1 VPRRHNGLRGTAL
14 LKVPDVD
21 ALSGILVVNLHGNEP
36 SLSGEPASGGLTI
49 RLSNISKF
57 YSGVPALRGVSVG
70 FYAGEVHAIL
80 GENGAGKSTLMNII
94 SGTVHP
100 ESGEIWLGDRQIT
113 KMSPEIAASLGIS
126 ISFQHPAIL
135 NDLSVLEN
143 LQVALPA
150 SVFTGKPEQIAAE
163 QMLDAVGLHVPLR
176 TRAETLTV
184 AQKHLLEIAKALAI
198 KPKILLLD
206 EPTASLDQDSTEM
219 LFERIRGV
227 VKTGTSVIYITHRLA
242 ELRQIAQ
249 RVTVLRDGRVRGGGL
264 VADIG
269 DHELL
274 AMIVG
279 RTLGSAFP
287 PKLEKTFK
295 EVIFSV
301 KSLNGSGF
309 YDISFEAER
318 GQIVGVAGVEG
329 NGQSQLM
336 RALAGLQPSEGAINL
351 LGRSLTTRGLLQK
364 AAFIPSDRHSEGLAA
379 GLTVRENA
387 AFAALDKLSSFG
399 IMNKK
404 KELNRVAATFNSL
417 AVKTP
422 SIEAPILSLSG
433 GNQQKVVMSRA
444 LLSGPGL
451 IVADEPTQ
459 GVDVGARAEIYRI
472 LREVSS
478 SGTPVI
484 VNSSDAAELEGL
496 CDKVIVLSRGRA
508 VATLTGAD
516 ISEARIVAAAVSATS
531 QGATFG
537 LQDKARSAGS
547 SLRHFLQ
554 SDNAPA
560 VPLALVTILLGLYVF
575 SQNANFLSAFN
586 LNNILSLAT
595 ALGFIA
601 LGQTITLLLGAI
613 DLSVGP
619 LCGFL
624 VVVASFFINDDK
636 STLVIAAGF
645 ALIFFGAFVVGAING
660 TLIRFANF
668 TPIAATLA
676 MYIGLQGMS
685 FLLRENPGGYIN
697 ADVVQIITWQFG
709 PIPASFIA
717 LVVIAVASE
726 YTLRKTSLGWRLRA
740 TGSNEESAR
749 RVGVSVDGTF
759 LLGYICCSLY
769 TAIGAVM
776 LMSQIGVGDP
786 RQGINY
792 TLSSITAVVL
802 GGTSLR
808 GGRGTFIGT
817 VLGAVLLTEVLDA
830 VSFLGFTETYQY
842 VFQGA
847 LIVSA
852 ALIYSSVLRRSRA

>member
-1 VPRRHNGLRGTAL
+1 VNAHSEKPRIA
-14 LKVPDVD
+14 P
-21 ALSGILVVNLHGNEP
+21 APLHGD
-36 SLSGEPASGGLTI
+36 GTI

-57 YSGVPALRGVSVG
+57 YSGVPALRDVSVE

-94 SGTVHP
+94 SGAVQP
-100 ESGEIWLGDRQIT
+100 ELGEIWLGDRRIAT
-113 KMSPEIAASLGIS
+113 MSPEIAASLGIS

-135 NDLSVLEN
+135 DDLSVLEN
-143 LQVALPA
+143 LQAALPA
-150 SVFTGKPEQIAAE
+150 SVFAGKAAQVAAE

-176 TRAETLTV
+176 ARAVALTV

-198 KPKILLLD
+198 KPRILLLD

-242 ELRQIAQ
+242 ELRQIAH

-264 VADIG
+264 VVEIG
-269 DHELL
+269 DSELL
-274 AMIVG
+274 EMIVG
-279 RTLGSAFP
+279 RMLGLAFP
-287 PKLEKTFK
+287 PKSDDGSND
-295 EVIFSV
+295 VIFSV
-301 KSLNGSGF
+301 KSLSGGGF
-309 YDISFEAER
+309 HDISFDLAR

-351 LGRSLTTRGLLQK
+351 QGRSLKPKQLLQQ
-364 AAFIPSDRHSEGLAA
+364 AAFMPSDRHAEGLAA

-387 AFAALDKLSSFG
+387 AFAALDRFSSFG
-399 IMNKK
+399 IMRWS
-404 KELNRVAATFNSL
+404 KELKRVGATFSSL
-417 AVKTP
+417 AVKAP

-444 LLSGPGL
+444 LLSEPGL

-459 GVDVGARAEIYRI
+459 GVDVGARSEIYRI
-472 LREVSS
+472 LREVSG
-478 SGTPVI
+478 SGTPVV

-496 CDKVIVLSRGRA
+496 CDKVIVLSRGHT

-516 ISEARIVAAAVSATS
+516 VSEARIVAAAVSATAH
-531 QGATFG
+531 GRAG
-537 LQDKARSAGS
+537 GVREKARSAMGG
-547 SLRHFLQ
+547 LRHFLQ

-560 VPLALVTILLGLYVF
+560 VPLALVTVLLGLYIF
-575 SQNANFLSAFN
+575 NQNGNFLSAFN
-586 LNNILSLAT
+586 VNNILSLAT

-601 LGQTITLLLGAI
+601 LGQTIVLLLGAI

-619 LCGFL
+619 LAGFL

-636 STLVIAAGF
+636 STLTIGAGF
-645 ALIFFGAFVVGAING
+645 ALVFLGAVVVGGING
-660 TLIRFANF
+660 ALIRFANF

-676 MYIGLQGMS
+676 MYIGLQGMN
-685 FLLRENPGGYIN
+685 FLLRDKPGGYIN
-697 ADVVQIITWQFG
+697 GNVVEFITSQFG
-709 PIPASFIA
+709 PIPVAFIA
-717 LVVIAVASE
+717 LVAVAVACE
-726 YTLRKTSLGWRLRA
+726 YVLRKTRFGWRLRA
-740 TGSNEESAR
+740 AGSNEESAR
-749 RVGVSVDGTF
+749 RIGVWIDGTF
-759 LLGYICCSLY
+759 LIGYVACSLL
-769 TAIGAVM
+769 TAAGAVM
-776 LMSQIGVGDP
+776 LMAQIGVGDP

-817 VLGAVLLTEVLDA
+817 VLGAVLLTEVLNA
-830 VSFLGFTETYQY
+830 VSFLGLTQTYQY

-852 ALIYSSVLRRSRA
+852 ALIYSTFRRRSRA

>member
-1 VPRRHNGLRGTAL
+1 VRRRHNGLRGTAL

-21 ALSGILVVNLHGNEP
+21 ALSGILAVNVHGNEP
-36 SLSGEPASGGLTI
+36 RLSGAPAHGGVTI

-57 YSGVPALRGVSVG
+57 YSGVPALRDVSVE

-100 ESGEIWLGDRQIT
+100 ELGEIWLGDRQIDN
-113 KMSPEIAASLGIS
+113 MSPEIAASLGIS

-150 SVFTGKPEQIAAE
+150 SVFACKSEQIAAE
-163 QMLDAVGLHVPLR
+163 EMLDAVGLHVPLR
-176 TRAETLTV
+176 TRADGLTV

-242 ELRQIAQ
+242 EVRQIAQ
-249 RVTVLRDGRVRGGGL
+249 RVTVLRDGRIRGGGP
-264 VADIG
+264 VAEIE

-274 AMIVG
+274 SMIVG

-287 PKLEKTFK
+287 PKSENTSS
-295 EVIFSV
+295 EIVFSA

-309 YDISFEAER
+309 HDISFEAER

-336 RALAGLQPSEGAINL
+336 RALAGLLPSEGAINL
-351 LGRSLTTRGLLQK
+351 QGRSLKSRGLLQK
-364 AAFIPSDRHSEGLAA
+364 AAFIPSDRHTEGLAA

-387 AFAALDKLSSFG
+387 SFAALDKFSAFG
-399 IMNKK
+399 IINKN
-404 KELNRVAATFNSL
+404 KELKQVGATFNSL

-531 QGATFG
+531 HGTQGG
-537 LQDKARSAGS
+537 PQDKTRSAVGRV
-547 SLRHFLQ
+547 RHFLQ

-619 LCGFL
+619 LSGFL

-636 STLVIAAGF
+636 SALMIAAGF
-645 ALIFFGAFVVGAING
+645 ALIFFGAFVVGGING

-697 ADVVQIITWQFG
+697 GDIVQIITWQFG
-709 PIPASFIA
+709 PIPAAFIA
-717 LVVIAVASE
+717 LVVVAVASE
-726 YTLRKTSLGWRLRA
+726 YVLRKTSLGWRLRA

-749 RVGVSVDGTF
+749 RVGVSVDSTF
-759 LLGYICCSLY
+759 LLGYICCSLF

-852 ALIYSSVLRRSRA
+852 ALIYSSVRRHSQA

>member
-1 VPRRHNGLRGTAL
+1 MADA
-14 LKVPDVD
+14 DV
-21 ALSGILVVNLHGNEP
+21 LSGILAVNVHSNEP
-36 SLSGEPASGGLTI
+36 RLSGAPAHGDVTI

-57 YSGVPALRGVSVG
+57 YSGVPALRDVSVE
-70 FYAGEVHAIL
+70 FYSGEVHAIL

-94 SGTVHP
+94 SGAVVP
-100 ESGEIWLGDRQIT
+100 ELGEIRLGDRLIPH
-113 KMSPEIAASLGIS
+113 MSPEVAASLGIS

-135 NDLSVLEN
+135 DDLSVLEN
-143 LQVALPA
+143 LQAALPA
-150 SVFTGKPEQIAAE
+150 SAFAGKVAQIAAE
-163 QMLDAVGLHVPLR
+163 EMLDAVGLHVPLR
-176 TRAETLTV
+176 TRAVALTV
-184 AQKHLLEIAKALAI
+184 AQKHLVEIAKALAI
-198 KPKILLLD
+198 KPRILLLD

-242 ELRQIAQ
+242 ELRQIAH
-249 RVTVLRDGRVRGGGL
+249 RVTVLRDGRVRGGGS
-264 VADIG
+264 VDEIE
-269 DHELL
+269 DSELL
-274 AMIVG
+274 SMIVG
-279 RTLGSAFP
+279 RMLGSAFP
-287 PKLEKTFK
+287 PKSDNGSD

-301 KSLNGSGF
+301 KSLSGAGF
-309 YDISFEAER
+309 HDISFDVTR
-318 GQIVGVAGVEG
+318 GQVVGVAGVEG

-336 RALAGLQPSEGAINL
+336 RALAGLQPSDGAIKL
-351 LGRSLTTRGLLQK
+351 QGRFLKAKELLQH
-364 AAFIPSDRHSEGLAA
+364 AAFMPSDRHAEGLAP

-387 AFAALDKLSSFG
+387 SFAALDRFSTFG
-399 IMNKK
+399 IMSWA
-404 KELNRVAATFNSL
+404 KELRQVGATFNSL

-444 LLSGPGL
+444 LLSEPRL

-459 GVDVGARAEIYRI
+459 GVDVGARSEIYRI

-478 SGTPVI
+478 SGTPVV

-496 CDKVIVLSRGRA
+496 CDKVLVFSRGHA
-508 VATLTGAD
+508 VATLTGTD
-516 ISEARIVAAAVSATS
+516 VSEARIVAAAVSATAHGRAGGI
-531 QGATFG
+531 Q
-537 LQDKARSAGS
+537 KARSAIGG
-547 SLRHFLQ
+547 LRHFLQ

-560 VPLALVTILLGLYVF
+560 IPLALVTILLALYIF
-575 SQNANFLSAFN
+575 AQNANFLSSFN
-586 LNNILSLAT
+586 VNNILSLAT

-601 LGQTITLLLGAI
+601 LGQTIVLLLGAI

-619 LCGFL
+619 LAGFL

-636 STLVIAAGF
+636 STLMITAGF
-645 ALIFFGAFVVGAING
+645 VLVFLVAIVVGGING
-660 TLIRFANF
+660 LLIRFANF

-697 ADVVQIITWQFG
+697 GNVVEIITSQFG
-709 PIPASFIA
+709 PIPAAFIA
-717 LVVIAVASE
+717 LVIVAVACE
-726 YTLRKTSLGWRLRA
+726 YVLRRTRFGWRLRA

-749 RVGVSVDGTF
+749 RIGVWIDGTF
-759 LLGYICCSLY
+759 LIGYVACSLL
-769 TAIGAVM
+769 TAVGAIM
-776 LMSQIGVGDP
+776 LMAQIGVGDP

-830 VSFLGFTETYQY
+830 
-842 VFQGA
+842 A
-847 LIVSA
+847 
-852 ALIYSSVLRRSRA
+852 

>member
-1 VPRRHNGLRGTAL
+1 MAFGVRPF

-21 ALSGILVVNLHGNEP
+21 ARSGILAVNIHGNEP
-36 SLSGEPASGGLTI
+36 RLPGAPARGGSTI

-57 YSGVPALRGVSVG
+57 YSGVPALRDVSVE

-100 ESGEIWLGDRQIT
+100 ELGEIRLGDRQMT
-113 KMSPEIAASLGIS
+113 NMSPEVAASLGIS

-150 SVFTGKPEQIAAE
+150 SVFAGKSEQIAAE
-163 QMLDAVGLHVPLR
+163 EMLDAVGLHVPLR
-176 TRAETLTV
+176 TRADALTV

-242 ELRQIAQ
+242 EVRQIAQ
-249 RVTVLRDGRVRGGGL
+249 RVTVLRDGRICGGGP
-264 VADIG
+264 VAGIG
-269 DHELL
+269 DPELL
-274 AMIVG
+274 GMIVG
-279 RTLGSAFP
+279 RALGSAFP
-287 PKLEKTFK
+287 PKSENRST
-295 EVIFSV
+295 EIVFSA

-309 YDISFEAER
+309 HDISFEAER

-336 RALAGLQPSEGAINL
+336 RALAGLLPSEGVINL
-351 LGRSLTTRGLLQK
+351 QGRSLKPRALLQK
-364 AAFIPSDRHSEGLAA
+364 AAFIPSDRHTEGLAT

-387 AFAALDKLSSFG
+387 SFAALDKFSAFG
-399 IMNKK
+399 IINKN
-404 KELNRVAATFNSL
+404 KELKQVGATFNSL

-433 GNQQKVVMSRA
+433 GNQQKVIMSRA

-508 VATLTGAD
+508 VATLTGTD
-516 ISEARIVAAAVSATS
+516 ISEVRIVAAAVSATS
-531 QGATFG
+531 QGATVG
-537 LQDKARSAGS
+537 LQDKTRSARSRF
-547 SLRHFLQ
+547 RHFLQ
-554 SDNAPA
+554 SDNAPP

-619 LCGFL
+619 LSGFL

-636 STLVIAAGF
+636 SALIIAAGF
-645 ALIFFGAFVVGAING
+645 ALVFFGAFVVGGING

-668 TPIAATLA
+668 TPISATLA

-697 ADVVQIITWQFG
+697 GDVVQIITWQFG
-709 PIPASFIA
+709 PIPAAFIA

-726 YTLRKTSLGWRLRA
+726 YVLRKTKLGWRLRA

-759 LLGYICCSLY
+759 LLGYICCSLF

-852 ALIYSSVLRRSRA
+852 ALIYSSVRRHSRA

>member
-1 VPRRHNGLRGTAL
+1 MNAHSEKPRTASAS
-14 LKVPDVD
+14 P
-21 ALSGILVVNLHGNEP
+21 HGDE
-36 SLSGEPASGGLTI
+36 TI

-57 YSGVPALRGVSVG
+57 YSGVPALRDVSVE
-70 FYAGEVHAIL
+70 FCAGEVHAIL

-94 SGTVHP
+94 SGTVQP
-100 ESGEIWLGDRQIT
+100 ELGEIWLGDRRIAT
-113 KMSPEIAASLGIS
+113 MSPEIAASLGIS

-135 NDLSVLEN
+135 DDLSVLEN
-143 LQVALPA
+143 LQAALPA
-150 SVFTGKPEQIAAE
+150 SAFAGKVAQIAAE
-163 QMLDAVGLHVPLR
+163 EMLDAVGLHVPLR
-176 TRAETLTV
+176 TRAVALTV
-184 AQKHLLEIAKALAI
+184 AQKHLVEIAKALAI
-198 KPKILLLD
+198 KPRILLLD

-242 ELRQIAQ
+242 ELRQIAH
-249 RVTVLRDGRVRGGGL
+249 RVTVLRDGRVRGGGS
-264 VADIG
+264 VDEIE
-269 DHELL
+269 DSELL
-274 AMIVG
+274 SMIVG
-279 RTLGSAFP
+279 RMLGSAFP
-287 PKLEKTFK
+287 PKSDNGSD

-301 KSLNGSGF
+301 KSLSGAGF
-309 YDISFEAER
+309 HDISFDVAR

-329 NGQSQLM
+329 NGQLQLM
-336 RALAGLQPSEGAINL
+336 RALAGLQPSDGAIKL
-351 LGRSLTTRGLLQK
+351 QGRFLKPKELLQH
-364 AAFIPSDRHSEGLAA
+364 AAFMPSDRHAEGLAP

-387 AFAALDKLSSFG
+387 SFAALDRFSTFG
-399 IMNKK
+399 IMSWA
-404 KELNRVAATFNSL
+404 KELRQVGATFNSL

-444 LLSGPGL
+444 LLSEPRL

-459 GVDVGARAEIYRI
+459 GVDVGARSEIYRI

-478 SGTPVI
+478 SGTPVV

-496 CDKVIVLSRGRA
+496 CDKVLVFSRGHA
-508 VATLTGAD
+508 VATLTGTD
-516 ISEARIVAAAVSATS
+516 VSETQIVAAAVSATAHGRAGGI
-531 QGATFG
+531 QK
-537 LQDKARSAGS
+537 KARSTIGG
-547 SLRHFLQ
+547 LRHFLQ

-560 VPLALVTILLGLYVF
+560 APLALVTILLGLYIF

-586 LNNILSLAT
+586 VNNILSLAT

-601 LGQTITLLLGAI
+601 LGQTIVLLLGAI

-619 LCGFL
+619 LAGFL

-636 STLVIAAGF
+636 STLTIAAGF
-645 ALIFFGAFVVGAING
+645 AFVFLGAVVVGGING
-660 TLIRFANF
+660 ALIRFANF

-697 ADVVQIITWQFG
+697 GNVVEIITSQFG
-709 PIPASFIA
+709 PIPIAFIA
-717 LVVIAVASE
+717 LVAVAVACE
-726 YTLRKTSLGWRLRA
+726 YVLRKTRFGWRLRA

-749 RVGVSVDGTF
+749 RIGVWIDGTF
-759 LLGYICCSLY
+759 LIGYVACSLL
-769 TAIGAVM
+769 TAVGAVM
-776 LMSQIGVGDP
+776 LMAQIGVGDP

-817 VLGAVLLTEVLDA
+817 VLGAVLLTEVLNA
-830 VSFLGFTETYQY
+830 VSFLGLTQTYQY

-852 ALIYSSVLRRSRA
+852 ALIYSTFRRRSGA

>member
-1 VPRRHNGLRGTAL
+1 MPRRHNGLRGTAL

-94 SGTVHP
+94 SGIVHP

-264 VADIG
+264 VAEIG

-279 RTLGSAFP
+279 RALGSAFP

-351 LGRSLTTRGLLQK
+351 LGRSLKTRGLLQK
-364 AAFIPSDRHSEGLAA
+364 AAFIPSDRHSEGLAT

-636 STLVIAAGF
+636 STLMIAAGF